1 MDNRHM
7 SHPPALEADLR
18 AIAALNAQDMK
29 AIMESDVS
37 TITSQWTDDFVVLPS
52 TGPIVRGRAANVTIA
67 EAGKAQL
74 QAIEPVEYV
83 VNFEEISVNGDYAF
97 EWGTYRGRMRPR
109 AGGDTVAYSGKLM
122 RILQRQPDGSWK
134 MHRTMLTLDPPA
146 SLVAP

>member
-1 MDNRHM
+1 M
-7 SHPPALEADLR
+7 STPPALEADLR

-52 TGPIVRGRAANVTIA
+52 TGPIVRGRAANVEIA

-83 VNFEEISVNGDYAF
+83 VNFEEISVTGDYAF
-97 EWGTYRGRMRPR
+97 EWGTYRGSMRPR

-134 MHRTMLTLDPPA
+134 MHRTMLTIDPPA
-146 SLVAP
+146 NLVAP